1 MVEQAFKVVKG
12 SKLYNEYFET
22 QAEKQKMHDLA
33 RVFFKKHDLLN
44 DGLGYCLREDL
55 VMQLT
60 TGQQKKYAAQLKK
73 LVDKN
78 EMHYF
83 KKSSAMYKE
92 WQATV
97 VSAVDMKIIDQMYFW
112 YWPYIGQGQYAL
124 WHHKD
129 MLYGFLSDYNK
140 EKLELPG
147 YMEPIKMS
155 EYYAALEAKNEEI

>member
-1 MVEQAFKVVKG
+1 MVEQAFRVAKG

-33 RVFFKKHDLLN
+33 RIFFAKHDLLN

-60 TGQQKKYAAQLKK
+60 TEQQKKYATQLKK

-83 KKSSAMYKE
+83 KKSSHMYKE
-92 WQATV
+92 WRETV
-97 VSAVDMKIIDQMYFW
+97 VSKVDFKVIDQLWCW
-112 YWPYIGQGQYAL
+112 YWPYINKGKYAL
-124 WHHKD
+124 WHYKD
-129 MLYGFLSDYNK
+129 ELYGYLSDEYK
-140 EKLELPG
+140 EKLELSDC
-147 YMEPIKMS
+147 MEPIKMS
-155 EYYAALEAKNEEI
+155 EYYRVIETKNE